1 MAAPAWRI
9 ATAQSMGGRRTQEDC
24 QAVLRGRDG
33 FPVLLAVCDG
43 AGGHDDGEK
52 AAMAAIA
59 CLEKSFAGI
68 GNATAED
75 WLTRTINDADKV
87 VAALGSGPTAPRT
100 TAVAALFDAEGRG
113 AVAHVGDS
121 RLYLFRGGAVE
132 FRTRDHSVVQLLQ
145 DMGRLDEKEAAT
157 HPDRSRLLKA
167 LGGGDV
173 VADVASL
180 RLQPGDGLALCSDG
194 VWEHATTEQIG
205 VALGNRELDRAAE
218 ALVAAAVKRGGRG
231 ADNATLVL
239 ARWGEG
245 ETG

>member
-9 ATAQSMGGRRTQEDC
+9 TTAQHVGGRRAQEDRL
-24 QAVLRGRDG
+24 AVLRGRDG

-52 AAMAAIA
+52 AAMAAID
-59 CLEKSFAGI
+59 CLERAFAGI
-68 GNATAED
+68 GNAGAED
-75 WLTRTINDADKV
+75 WLMRTINDADKA

-100 TAVAALFDAEGRG
+100 TAVAALFEAEGRG

-121 RLYLFRGGAVE
+121 RLYLFRDGAVA

-145 DMGRLDEKEAAT
+145 DMGRLKETEVAH

-173 VADVASL
+173 AADVSAL

-194 VWEHATTEQIG
+194 VWEHVTAEQIG
-205 VALGNRELDRAAE
+205 VALGNRALDRAAE
-218 ALVAAAVKRGGRG
+218 GLVAAAVKKGGRG

-239 ARWGEG
+239 ARWEEG
-245 ETG
+245 KTG